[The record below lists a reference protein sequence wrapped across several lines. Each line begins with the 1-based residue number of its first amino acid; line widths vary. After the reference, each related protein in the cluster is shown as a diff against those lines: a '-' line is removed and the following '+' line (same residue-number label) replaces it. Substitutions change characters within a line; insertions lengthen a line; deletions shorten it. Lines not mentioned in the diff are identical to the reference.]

1 MKKQLVFNRPVW
13 IFLLF
18 LVGSF
23 LFVDLNFRYWFHF
36 MEQFM
41 LFQTT
46 SVYWKELAAQLGG
59 WNEYIAEYL
68 TQAFSFAAGPA
79 ILVTTLSGLIALL
92 FYKYQQACCGKASM
106 GLSILPLFLFWLFP
120 SETIVP
126 MLVLVWALA
135 GTVVCQSISNRKI
148 RMLVGVLLVPLL
160 YYVAVPAPFLYAVL
174 LLLHEWMRAD
184 QRKPYLYTGVLL
196 AWTFLLPLLV
206 MRLWLVVPMREVW
219 MGKYMYHPEYP
230 VPQSFWLIFLSF
242 PVLTLVGRLCAKWQ
256 ERLRPAK
263 WLAAECI
270 FWAGLM
276 AALIALRK
284 DPMQQAYQYDY
295 YARNGAW
302 DKIVAHAEKEGV
314 HDFDALVYVNLAL
327 SYTGRQTT
335 DLMKF
340 PQVGETGF
348 IPHDPRTR
356 LGLIQAS
363 EVAWQVGQVNAAQ
376 RFAFVGVLSSQ
387 RCVQPRLMKRLVET
401 YLVNGEYRAAEKYI
415 RILEQ
420 TPRYKAWAA
429 EQRQYLGEKESQ
441 SAGWIQAKR
450 AFLPVTDNPFDLTK
464 TLPSALAFL
473 IDDHPDNQAAFDYGM
488 CYLLVYKNLS
498 AFMHYMPLYKERHQS
513 FPKLYQEAICLYY
526 ASKGK
531 MAEAAND
538 YPIDSEVTNRMQQF
552 LKTARSLSAANL
564 KQLYGDTYY
573 YYTEFMP
580 TPKQ

>member
-1 MKKQLVFNRPVW
+1 M
-13 IFLLF
+13 
-18 LVGSF
+18 
-23 LFVDLNFRYWFHF
+23 
-36 MEQFM
+36 
-41 LFQTT
+41 
-46 SVYWKELAAQLGG
+46 
-59 WNEYIAEYL
+59 
-68 TQAFSFAAGPA
+68 
-79 ILVTTLSGLIALL
+79 
-92 FYKYQQACCGKASM
+92 
-106 GLSILPLFLFWLFP
+106 
-120 SETIVP
+120 
-126 MLVLVWALA
+126 
-135 GTVVCQSISNRKI
+135 
-148 RMLVGVLLVPLL
+148 
-160 YYVAVPAPFLYAVL
+160 
-174 LLLHEWMRAD
+174 
-184 QRKPYLYTGVLL
+184 
-196 AWTFLLPLLV
+196 
-206 MRLWLVVPMREVW
+206 
-219 MGKYMYHPEYP
+219 
-230 VPQSFWLIFLSF
+230 
-242 PVLTLVGRLCAKWQ
+242 
-256 ERLRPAK
+256 
-263 WLAAECI
+263 
-270 FWAGLM
+270 
-276 AALIALRK
+276 
-284 DPMQQAYQYDY
+284 
-295 YARNGAW
+295 
-302 DKIVAHAEKEGV
+302 

>member
-126 MLVLVWALA
+126 MLVLVWALG

-206 MRLWLVVPMREVW
+206 MRLWLVV
-219 MGKYMYHPEYP
+219 
-230 VPQSFWLIFLSF
+230 
-242 PVLTLVGRLCAKWQ
+242 Q

-488 CYLLVYKNLS
+488 CYLLVYKNLP

-531 MAEAAND
+531 MAEAAKD